1 MWAPTGKVPENLW
14 LLVAVAV
21 SKFRHCR
28 LATLQ
33 MPSWQRDIEQL
44 PQAVLTSILLLLDLT
59 VARPGHQPAH
69 QFIGK
74 KLAQCPIQISTLTIL
89 SYELQIRRSLAT
101 DFSHQVCM
109 DTY

>member
-1 MWAPTGKVPENLW
+1 MWVPTGKVPESLW
-14 LLVAVAV
+14 LLVVVAA
-21 SKFRHCR
+21 SKFRYCR

-33 MPSWQRDIEQL
+33 MPSWQREIEQL
-44 PQAVLTSILLLLDLT
+44 PRAVLTSILLLLDII
-59 VARPGHQPAH
+59 VAQPGHQPAH

-74 KLAQCPIQISTLTIL
+74 KLGQCPIQISTLTML
-89 SYELQIRRSLAT
+89 PWELQTRRSLVT